1 MGKDPPDT
9 LAGYLTKVSKG
20 GAGKS
25 VLKLVRFCPSA
36 LTIQWAGRNEAKG
49 ERVLA
54 LSLAPAELKKD
65 FSDAEIA
72 LCFVLETTLKKLVLM
87 ASSKHEFQLWTD
99 CVSKALEKSKK

>member
-1 MGKDPPDT
+1 M
-9 LAGYLTKVSKG
+9 
-20 GAGKS
+20 
-25 VLKLVRFCPSA
+25 RFCPSS

-65 FSDAEIA
+65 FSDSEIA

-87 ASSKHEFQLWTD
+87 ASNKYEFQLWID
-99 CVSKALEKSKK
+99 CVSKALEKTKK